1 MSTSFFILAV
11 NMQVMKNLYEIYLR
25 CGKVGTDTRS
35 IEPGSLFFALK
46 GENFDANQMVGE
58 ALAHGAGH
66 VVTNNRLFEGDA
78 RVTCV
83 DDPLLMLQELA
94 AYHRAQLKIPVI
106 GITGTNGKTTTKEL
120 VRQVLASHFK
130 TYATGG
136 NLNNHIGVPLT
147 LLSIDS
153 SYEMAVVEMGAN
165 HQGEIGFLCSI
176 ANPSHGLITNVGK
189 AHLEGFGSFE
199 GVKKTKGELYHHL
212 KQNGGMVFING
223 GNQHLVEMLGS
234 YEGTIFYGTD
244 DTCFVSG
251 KVVPGEDDFL
261 NLEWRNRDG
270 QSHHVTTQLLG
281 AYNLENVLAAIAV
294 ALYFKVPV
302 EKINDAIASYAPS
315 NNRSQ
320 KMVTSRNTI
329 FMDAYNANPSSL
341 SLAIDN
347 FRAAHGDQKLLILG
361 GMKELGADSPQE
373 HKTILHKLLE
383 AGFGD
388 VLLVG
393 EEFFALENQ
402 FGQFKYF
409 RNTADLCLHLE
420 AIAPSDRV
428 ILVKGSRS
436 NQLEKVLPYL

>member
-1 MSTSFFILAV
+1 MSTSFFILAL
-11 NMQVMKNLYEIYLR
+11 NMPIMEALYTIFSQ
-25 CGKVGTDTRS
+25 CGKVGTDTRR

-46 GENFDANQMVGE
+46 GENFDANEMVAE
-58 ALAHGAGH
+58 ALSKGAGH

-83 DDPLLMLQELA
+83 ADPLATLQELA
-94 AYHRAQLKIPVI
+94 AFHRKQLKIPVI

-120 VRQVLASHFK
+120 VRQVLASHYK

-147 LLSIDS
+147 LLSIDQ

-165 HQGEIGFLCSI
+165 HQGEIAFLSAI

-199 GVKKTKGELYHHL
+199 GVKKTKGELYQHL
-212 KQNGGMVFING
+212 KQNGGTVFING
-223 GNQHLVEMLGS
+223 SNQHLLEMLGS
-234 YEGTIFYGTD
+234 YDATVFYGTD
-244 DTCFVSG
+244 DTCLVSG
-251 KVVPGEDDFL
+251 KVIPGEDDFL
-261 NLEWRNRDG
+261 NLEWRTRDG
-270 QSHHVTTQLLG
+270 LSHTLTTQLLG

-294 ALYFKVPV
+294 ALHFKVPV
-302 EKINDAIASYAPS
+302 EKINEAIATYAPS

-320 KMVTSRNTI
+320 KMETDRNTI

-347 FRAAHGDQKLLILG
+347 FKAAHGDQKLLILG
-361 GMKELGADSPQE
+361 GMKELGAASEQE
-373 HKTILHKLLE
+373 HKTILYKLMDTGLVH
-383 AGFGD
+383 AI
-388 VLLVG
+388 LVG
-393 EEFFALENQ
+393 EEFYGFKKEFEQ
-402 FGQFKYF
+402 FLYF
-409 RNTADLCLHLE
+409 QHTVDLCQHLE
-420 AIAPSDRV
+420 AHPPKGRV

-436 NQLEKVLPYL
+436 NQLEKILPLL

>member
-1 MSTSFFILAV
+1 MSASFFILAV
-11 NMQVMKNLYEIYLR
+11 NMQVMETLYNIFLE
-25 CGKVGTDTRS
+25 CGKVGTDTRR
-35 IEPGSLFFALK
+35 IEYGSLFFALK
-46 GENFDANQMVGE
+46 GDNFDANQMVGE
-58 ALAHGAGH
+58 ALDKGAAH

-83 DDPLLMLQELA
+83 DDPLFALQQLA
-94 AYHRAQLKIPVI
+94 AYHRSQLKIPVV

-130 TYATGG
+130 TYATEG

-165 HQGEIGFLCSI
+165 HQGEIAFLCSI
-176 ANPSHGLITNVGK
+176 ANPDHGLITNVGK

-212 KQNGGMVFING
+212 KQNGATVFING
-223 GNQHLVEMLGS
+223 DNHHLLEMLGS
-234 YEGTIFYGTD
+234 CDSMITYGAKD
-244 DTCFVSG
+244 SFFVCG
-251 KVVPGEDDFL
+251 DVLPGSDDFL
-261 NLEWRNRDG
+261 ALEWRTKGRN
-270 QSHHVTTQLLG
+270 TFCLNTQLLG

-294 ALYFKVPV
+294 ALHFEVPV
-302 EKINDAIASYAPS
+302 EKINAAIADYIPS

-347 FRAAHGDQKLLILG
+347 FKAAHGDQKLLILG
-361 GMKELGADSPQE
+361 GMKELGADSTQE
-373 HKTILHKLLE
+373 HKTILLKLQE

-388 VLLVG
+388 VILVG
-393 EEFFALENQ
+393 EEFYALENE

-409 RNTADLCLHLE
+409 RNTADLCLHL
-420 AIAPSDRV
+420 AAMVPSDRV

-436 NQLEKVLPYL
+436 NQLEKILPYL

>member
-11 NMQVMKNLYEIYLR
+11 NIQVMENLYEIYLR

-35 IEPGSLFFALK
+35 IEPGSLFIALK

-58 ALAHGAGH
+58 ALAQGAGH
-66 VVTNNRLFEGDA
+66 VVTNNRLFEGNA

-83 DDPLLMLQELA
+83 DDPLVTLQKLA
-94 AYHRAQLKIPVI
+94 VYHRAQLKIPVI

-120 VRQVLASHFK
+120 VRQVLASHYK

-147 LLSIDS
+147 LLAIDS

-165 HQGEIGFLCSI
+165 HQGEIGFLCAI

-199 GVKKTKGELYHHL
+199 GVKKTKGELYNHL
-212 KQNGGMVFING
+212 KQNEATVFING
-223 GNQHLVEMLGS
+223 GNQHLVEMLGG
-234 YEGTIFYGTD
+234 YEAKVTYGVD
-244 DTCFVSG
+244 ESFFVSG
-251 KVVPGEDDFL
+251 KVVSGKDDFL
-261 NLEWRNRDG
+261 HLEWRTCNG
-270 QSHHVTTQLLG
+270 KLHLLSTQLLG

-294 ALYFKVPV
+294 ALHFEVPV
-302 EKINDAIASYAPS
+302 EKINAAIASYVPS

-320 KMVTSRNTI
+320 KMVTARNTI

-347 FRAAHGDQKLLILG
+347 FKDAQGDQKLLILG
-361 GMKELGADSPQE
+361 GMKELGADSHQE
-373 HKTILHKLLE
+373 HKTILYKLQE

-393 EEFFALENQ
+393 EEFYAFENE

-409 RNTADLCLHLE
+409 RNTADLCHHLE
-420 AIAPSDRV
+420 AMAPSDRV